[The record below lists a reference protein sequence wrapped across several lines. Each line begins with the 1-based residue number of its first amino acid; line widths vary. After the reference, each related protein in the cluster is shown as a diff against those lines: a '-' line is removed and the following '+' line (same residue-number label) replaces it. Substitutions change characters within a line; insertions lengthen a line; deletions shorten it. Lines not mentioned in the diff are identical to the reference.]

1 MLLAMSSFMNPRL
14 YSGHCYSLASPCL
27 PDHSCQ
33 SHSHAFPLCS
43 DLSIGVFGTQ
53 PSVLSSQCAHVRILR
68 ACGFSYHFYTT
79 GSNPVSPFWPLPS
92 SLTAHCG
99 RESYLHAL
107 LPSSGRTPAGTSIL
121 HSTNIEYS
129 ASTVMAV
136 VWPSYLRHIQA
147 SSLFR
152 GKCSEI
158 SMPLLTAKHV
168 RRMQT
173 GTGLAVLPFETM
185 PLALLDR
192 GTASTV
198 HSLLPTLGVPCRP
211 GTTCCRGWG
220 QVIPTSAHPM
230 CPAQL
235 LVHINGWALCL

>member
-1 MLLAMSSFMNPRL
+1 MRDLCSMDDPGHALLYEPTRL
-14 YSGHCYSLASPCL
+14 LWALLLPGFPLPSRPLLPVPSPCFSPL
-27 PDHSCQ
+27 FRLEYWCLWDSAV
-33 SHSHAFPLCS
+33 SAFIPVCTRLC
-43 DLSIGVFGTQ
+43 
-53 PSVLSSQCAHVRILR
+53 

-79 GSNPVSPFWPLPS
+79 GSNPVSPFWLLPS

-121 HSTNIEYS
+121 HSTNIGYS
-129 ASTVMAV
+129 ASTVMGV
-136 VWPSYLRHIQA
+136 VWPSYLRHSQA

-173 GTGLAVLPFETM
+173 RAGLAVLPFETM
-185 PLALLDR
+185 PLALLDC

-211 GTTCCRGWG
+211 GTTCCQGWG
-220 QVIPTSAHPM
+220 
-230 CPAQL
+230 
-235 LVHINGWALCL
+235 